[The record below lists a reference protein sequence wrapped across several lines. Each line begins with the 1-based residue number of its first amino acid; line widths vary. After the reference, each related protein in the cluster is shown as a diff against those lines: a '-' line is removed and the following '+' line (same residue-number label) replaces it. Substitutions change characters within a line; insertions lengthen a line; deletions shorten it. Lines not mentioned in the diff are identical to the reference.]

1 MENNS
6 RIKSVPEQRTGS
18 TRTLDLIIYL
28 GVACKKYL
36 PESLKPLAKKIE
48 SAIYFIS
55 AMGFSFSQGKKY

>member
-6 RIKSVPEQRTGS
+6 RIKSVPEQRIGS

-36 PESLKPLAKKIE
+36 HESLKPLAKKIE

-55 AMGFSFSQGKKY
+55 AMGFSFSQ